1 MNNLI
6 KSNNLIILKNILK
19 IDKNNFN
26 LFYNNKVIKFIN
38 NESYFIYLTFIN
50 ENRQNIK
57 INCLLNNKKIIT
69 LKLKSVNNGFC
80 VIHKILNIHKN
91 DILTFKN
98 ISKTIL
104 DITNFKINIIK
115 L

>member
-6 KSNNLIILKNILK
+6 KYNNLIILKNILK

-69 LKLKSVNNGFC
+69 LKSKSDNNSFC
-80 VIHKILNIHKN
+80 IIHKILNIHKN

-98 ISKTIL
+98 INETIL

>member
-26 LFYNNKVIKFIN
+26 LFYNNKIINFIN

-50 ENRQNIK
+50 KNRQNIK

-69 LKLKSVNNGFC
+69 LKSINNSFC
-80 VIHKILNIHKN
+80 IIHKILNIHKN

-104 DITNFKINIIK
+104 DITNFKLNIIK

>member
-6 KSNNLIILKNILK
+6 KYNNLIILKNILK

-69 LKLKSVNNGFC
+69 LKSINNSFFI
-80 VIHKILNIHKN
+80 IHKILNIHKN

>member
-6 KSNNLIILKNILK
+6 KSNNLIILNNILK

-38 NESYFIYLTFIN
+38 NETYVIYLTFIN
-50 ENRQNIK
+50 ENSQNIK
-57 INCLLNNKKIIT
+57 INCLLNNKKIFT
-69 LKLKSVNNGFC
+69 LKSGNNSFC
-80 VIHKILNIHKN
+80 IIHQILNIHKN

-98 ISKTIL
+98 VSKFII
-104 DITNFKINIIK
+104 DITNFKLYIFK

>member
-1 MNNLI
+1 MVNLI
-6 KSNNLIILKNILK
+6 KYNNLIILKNILK

-26 LFYNNKVIKFIN
+26 LLYNNKVIKFIN
-38 NESYFIYLTFIN
+38 NKSYFIYLTFIN
-50 ENRQNIK
+50 ENKQNIK

-69 LKLKSVNNGFC
+69 LNSINNSFC
-80 VIHKILNIHKN
+80 IIHKILNIQEN

-104 DITNFKINIIK
+104 DTTNFKLNIINF
-115 L
+115 

>member
-6 KSNNLIILKNILK
+6 KYNNLIILKNILK

-69 LKLKSVNNGFC
+69 LNSINNSFC
-80 VIHKILNIHKN
+80 IIHQILNIHKN

-98 ISKTIL
+98 VSKSII
-104 DITNFKINIIK
+104 DITNFKLNISN

>member
-38 NESYFIYLTFIN
+38 NESYYIYLTFIN

-57 INCLLNNKKIIT
+57 INCLLNNKIIT
-69 LKLKSVNNGFC
+69 LKSKPGNNSFYI
-80 VIHKILNIHKN
+80 IHKILNIHKN

-104 DITNFKINIIK
+104 DITNFKLNIIK

>member
-6 KSNNLIILKNILK
+6 KYNNLIILKNILK

-69 LKLKSVNNGFC
+69 LKSGNNSFY
-80 VIHKILNIHKN
+80 IIYKILNIHKN

-104 DITNFKINIIK
+104 DITNFKLNIIK

>member
-1 MNNLI
+1 MNNLT
-6 KSNNLIILKNILK
+6 KYNNLIILKNILK

-50 ENRQNIK
+50 KNRQNIK
-57 INCLLNNKKIIT
+57 INCLLNNKKIFT
-69 LKLKSVNNGFC
+69 LKSGNNSFC
-80 VIHKILNIHKN
+80 IIHQILNIHKN

-98 ISKTIL
+98 KSKSII
-104 DITNFKINIIK
+104 DITNLKLNISK